1 MRIFL
6 VIISLALFFNVS
18 AQNADI
24 RMLRFINV
32 ERNQSLDNS
41 MLFITNSIT
50 PVLVVTPIAL
60 YTVGYLSKL
69 PENNQKTIAVI
80 GALGL
85 AGVSTLVVKN
95 LVKRERPFKTY
106 TDIDKLTSGGSYSF
120 PSGHTSSAFS
130 LATSV
135 SLCYPK
141 WYIVAPSFLYAGLV
155 GYSRM
160 HLGVHYP
167 SDVLMGA
174 LMGAG
179 SAYLSHYL
187 TYKFYPPVKP
197 TVTTN
202 IVLEN

>member
-6 VIISLALFFNVS
+6 IIILLVYFFKLS
-18 AQNADI
+18 AQNVDFKMF
-24 RMLRFINV
+24 RTINV
-32 ERNQSLDNS
+32 ERNHSLDKP

-50 PVLVVTPIAL
+50 PVLVATPIVMYA
-60 YTVGYLSKL
+60 VGYWSKL

-85 AGVSTLVVKN
+85 AGASTFLLKN
-95 LVKRERPFKTY
+95 TFRRERPFNTY
-106 TDIDKLTSGGSYSF
+106 SGIEKLTSGGSYSF

-141 WYIVAPSFLYAGLV
+141 WYVITPSFLYAGLV

-174 LMGAG
+174 LLGAG

-187 TYKFYPPVKP
+187 TYKFYPQPKLPV
-197 TVTTN
+197 TAN